1 MNIKEL
7 KDFFANSA
15 YSNDTKSI
23 INGILMETTEVTPGL
38 ISQVKD
44 VLQKELDVDFQE
56 LGVDAE
62 NDPELQKIEQEY
74 VEALDNI
81 ENDLNSDMGFVE
93 KELKELEEI
102 RKKVIRSSDDVEAV
116 QMADKLK
123 QSM

>member
-7 KDFFANSA
+7 KDFFSISA